1 MARRTSRERND
12 ETWNDRNGRKDEWA
26 MSIPGIESPRLT
38 CLGMALLVFSTLASG
53 AAHPPK
59 AACTRVLFE
68 GEVSAG
74 GYWTGPLGEGW
85 VFRVVPIPPLQAAYS
100 GWDLV
105 VDRQPPEGFPDALLL
120 ATLPYNSI
128 NEREIGT
135 TFGLRAQDAIGWNPR
150 SFRFVASPGDFQEA
164 RQLFRLI
171 TANTGLAS
179 ATGTG
184 DPKQSDRQATARLLE
199 MVKHA
204 ATGEFR
210 IVDAHIVPG
219 VADPAQYAQTWAAAS
234 SRTPNTIE
242 EAPGGK
248 SGALGALKWMRFAVT
263 LWLPAG
269 WVVPASVHGQRM
281 ACPD

>member
-1 MARRTSRERND
+1 MGTAPAEWMPLRSADDYAERKIELLLNSRVQSLDLKLRNVQL
-12 ETWNDRNGRKDEWA
+12 EGGRKID
-26 MSIPGIESPRLT
+26 
-38 CLGMALLVFSTLASG
+38 F
-53 AAHPPK
+53 
-59 AACTRVLFE
+59 
-68 GEVSAG
+68 
-74 GYWTGPLGEGW
+74 
-85 VFRVVPIPPLQAAYS
+85 
-100 GWDLV
+100 
-105 VDRQPPEGFPDALLL
+105 DALLL
-120 ATLPYNSI
+120 ATMPYNSI

-150 SFRFVASPGDFQEA
+150 SFRFIASPGDFQEA

-219 VADPAQYAQTWAAAS
+219 VADPAQYAQTWAAPS
-234 SRTPNTIE
+234 SRTPHTIE